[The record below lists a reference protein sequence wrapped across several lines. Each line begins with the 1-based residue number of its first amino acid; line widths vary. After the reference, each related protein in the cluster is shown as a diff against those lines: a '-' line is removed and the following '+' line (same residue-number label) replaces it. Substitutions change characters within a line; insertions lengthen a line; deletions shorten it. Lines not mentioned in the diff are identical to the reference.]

1 MNTTLDCAHTWSYAL
16 QVAGRGLKAN
26 HANGQWSLEWVRLR
40 VNLSL
45 QLRYLSLLH
54 FNLDLPEPDPQ
65 DCMHE

>member
-1 MNTTLDCAHTWSYAL
+1 MNTTHDRAHTWSDAL
-16 QVAGRGLKAN
+16 QVVGQGLKAN
-26 HANGQWSLEWVRLR
+26 HANSQWSLEWVRLR

-54 FNLDLPEPDPQ
+54 VKLGLPEPDLQ